1 MLFMISPRS
10 PFWAFLRT
18 SCSQSGRVES
28 DAILGLTISC
38 RSKIVR
44 LHEIFALAWLSLID
58 WLLYDSHLLRW
69 LLITLY
75 YLLELFQRITI
86 YLLVLL
92 ILNWVGLTKEN

>member
-1 MLFMISPRS
+1 M
-10 PFWAFLRT
+10 
-18 SCSQSGRVES
+18 
-28 DAILGLTISC
+28 
-38 RSKIVR
+38 IVR
-44 LHEIFALAWLSLID
+44 LLEIFAQAWLSLIE

-75 YLLELFQRITI
+75 YLLKLFQWITI